1 MSNNKS
7 WLTGQ
12 RNEAA
17 ISIAN
22 VYSAQNNV

>member
-1 MSNNKS
+1 MGNSKS

-22 VYSAQNNV
+22 VYSAPINV